1 MNSMLCL
8 RIDLVEYEP
17 SARHRVAKA
26 VLSEFLSIHGLEDE
40 ARARVMA
47 ALEHLTWSGSLERL
61 DLKCNRDEV
70 VLEVLGSGRRSA
82 HRLRIPGVSCPC
94 RPPSA

>member
-1 MNSMLCL
+1 MLCL

-26 VLSEFLSIHGLEDE
+26 VLSEFFSIHGLEE
-40 ARARVMA
+40 KGGAKVMA
-47 ALEHLTWSGSLERL
+47 ELEQQTLPGGLERL

-70 VLEVLGSGRRSA
+70 VLELRGRGERTP
-82 HRLRIPGVSCPC
+82 HRLRIPGVRCPC
-94 RPPSA
+94 RPPSS